1 MIAHPKMVK
10 KWVPHWA
17 VRICIFLL
25 LVPNLLLFTIST
37 ASISAATGFYGI
49 DPNDANYTLIVLYAA
64 LVGYFPLERRFSTYF
79 VTKDYLLISLMME
92 VGTAYGAYC
101 AHDLTV
107 LLLFRFL
114 QGIANISLVA
124 ICISLIFNHLK
135 TERAREIGYSVVYC
149 ILLCISPVTTILTAP
164 FLDSLNYNDLYLI
177 VMYAF
182 IPGGLLAMLIMN
194 RHRLNRKIPLYQLEW
209 QSFVIYTAA
218 LFSLTYV
225 LVYGQQLNWFADTR
239 IVKAAVIFVVTIFLY
254 IIRQR
259 HLKRP
264 YLNLDIYKYPAYR
277 TGILLIIVLYL
288 ARGAFN
294 FTTLFFTQVLG
305 MDPAHLGSVLMF
317 NVLGAI
323 AGTLIS
329 SRMMIFKR
337 CPYLIWMAGFS
348 ILLVH
353 YTWMI
358 FLFTPQANTEVYY
371 LPLLLQGIGTGMLLT
386 PIIVFMVTSVPMELG
401 PTAGATAVSMR
412 LLGTTIS
419 IALINYFQLYDTGL
433 HFDRFQNGLSA
444 IDPAAVSKL
453 QSYTHLFASHGSDT
467 NASKNGAAHLFRNL
481 LDQQALLKTAID
493 YYTLISILIFI
504 TILVLAVIPR
514 LQGRQANL
522 DNVKDIPI

>member
-1 MIAHPKMVK
+1 MINHPKMVK
-10 KWVPHWA
+10 EWVPHWA

-37 ASISAATGFYGI
+37 ASLTAATGFYGI
-49 DPNDANYTLIVLYAA
+49 DPNDANYSLIVLYAA
-64 LVGYFPLERRFSTYF
+64 LVGYFPLERRFSNF
-79 VTKDYLLISLMME
+79 LVTKDYLLISLMME
-92 VGTAYGAYC
+92 VATAYGAYC
-101 AHDLTV
+101 ARDLTI

-135 TERAREIGYSVVYC
+135 TERSREIGYSVVYC
-149 ILLCISPVTTILTAP
+149 ILLCISPVTIMLTAP
-164 FLDSLNYNDLYLI
+164 FIDTMDYNDMYLI

-182 IPGGLLAMLIMN
+182 IPGGIMAMVIMN
-194 RHRLNRKIPLYQLEW
+194 RRRLNRKVPLYQLEW

-218 LFSLTYV
+218 LFSFTYV
-225 LVYGQQLNWFADTR
+225 LVYGQQLNWFADAG
-239 IVKAAVIFVVTIFLY
+239 IVRATVVFGITIFLY
-254 IIRQR
+254 VIRQR

-264 YLNLDIYKYPAYR
+264 YLNLNIFKYPAYR
-277 TGILLIIVLYL
+277 TGIILILILYL

-305 MDPAHLGSVLMF
+305 MDPAHLGSILIF
-317 NVLGAI
+317 NVIGAI
-323 AGTLIS
+323 VGTLIS

-337 CPYLIWMAGFS
+337 CSYLIWMAGFS

-358 FLFTPQANTEVYY
+358 FLFAPQANPATYY

-433 HFDRFQNGLSA
+433 HFDGFQNRLSA
-444 IDPAAVSKL
+444 IDPAAVSRL
-453 QSYTHLFASHGSDT
+453 QSYTHMFASHGSDT
-467 NASKNGAAHLFRNL
+467 NAGKKVAAHLFRNL

-493 YYTLISILIFI
+493 YYTLTSILIFL
-504 TILVLAVIPR
+504 TIVVLAVIPR
-514 LQGRQANL
+514 LQSRNTNL
-522 DNVKDIPI
+522 DNVKDIPV